1 MNGIC
6 QPAGCNNQLDSDAKL
21 DKCGVCNGN
30 NETCM
35 DIEGTFRP
43 EHIERAKEYSQTPYY
58 YYVAVIPKG
67 ASNIEIKQPGRP
79 DDLNYIGETLFF
91 IIDLLEIYSVNGLF
105 IIDLVLFP

>member
-1 MNGIC
+1 M
-6 QPAGCNNQLDSDAKL
+6 DSDAKL

-58 YYVAVIPKG
+58 YHVAVIPKG

-79 DDLNYIGETLFF
+79 DDLNYIGEKMCFFFRFFLFF
-91 IIDLLEIYSVNGLF
+91 RISFFINNRFAAISLLMAY
-105 IIDLVLFP
+105 